1 MSAVKSLR
9 VIGYDSS
16 IYQVTFEDNSTKHF
30 SDCVKNEKIALCNF
44 LGIRFKGKPAQYHS
58 LVAINDAIVNGK
70 PFIVYSAPAPLVP
83 SVPPVIPQPTVSAG
97 SLDGAIQLVVHN
109 AVQVALDNSRLVLM
123 RHKFSN

>member
-58 LVAINDAIVNGK
+58 LVAINDAILRWQAIHCLFGSCT
-70 PFIVYSAPAPLVP
+70 FGA
-83 SVPPVIPQPTVSAG
+83 VSATSNSATYG
-97 SLDGAIQLVVHN
+97 FGWFVGWCNSTCGA
-109 AVQVALDNSRLVLM
+109 
-123 RHKFSN
+123 